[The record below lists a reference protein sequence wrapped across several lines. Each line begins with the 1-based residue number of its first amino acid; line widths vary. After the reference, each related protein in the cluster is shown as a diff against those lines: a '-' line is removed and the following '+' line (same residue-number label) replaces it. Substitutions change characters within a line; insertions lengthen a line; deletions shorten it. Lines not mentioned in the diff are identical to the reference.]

1 MVVFTEL
8 NALLA
13 AHGFGTASAVKH
25 VAESLREAGLIQD
38 GRRTP
43 MTAQD
48 AVALMLGMST
58 RGAGREKVFNV
69 EALLAMQSLD
79 DPDGPAFGAFL
90 AQRIQQPSEPWHV
103 DSVAI
108 YPDAP
113 CAIFSKGMPDS
124 VNTLTWGRDQSLRQS
139 KGVVWSVR
147 IGSVTLRDIGAAL
160 K

>member
-8 NALLA
+8 NALLSSL
-13 AHGFGTASAVKH
+13 GFGTASAVKH

-69 EALLAMQSLD
+69 EALLAMQSHE

-90 AQRIQQPSEPWHV
+90 AQRILEPFEPWHV

-108 YPDAP
+108 YPVAP
-113 CAIFSKGMPDS
+113 CAIFSKGMPDNVS
-124 VNTLTWGRDQSLRQS
+124 TLTWGRDLVVRQS
-139 KGVVWSVR
+139 RGVLWSVR
-147 IGSVTLRDIGAAL
+147 IGAPTLRDIGAAL